1 MALHNLIE
9 NLIHELRYR
18 EVTPHLRP
26 CRRMADLGCRHD
38 HHFLTRVRGL
48 AESCWGLDI
57 TIEDGQDGNI
67 TLLKADITKNLPF
80 EDGFL
85 DQITILAVLEHIAD
99 PKAVLAEVRR
109 CLAPGGR
116 LIVTTPTKLGIKV
129 HDGLVRTRLVRDV
142 EPDEHKDF
150 DVSPQALAQWARE
163 AGLIVEDS
171 HSFELGMN
179 AFLLASRPASR

>member
-9 NLIHELRYR
+9 NLIHSLRYR
-18 EVTPHLRP
+18 EVVPHLRR
-26 CRRMADLGCRHD
+26 CRRMADLGCRFD

-48 AESCWGLDI
+48 ADESWGLDV
-57 TIEDGQDGNI
+57 TVSDGQDGTI

-80 EDGFL
+80 PDGHL

-99 PKAVLAEVRR
+99 PKAVLSEVRR

-116 LIVTTPTKLGIKV
+116 LIVTTPTKLGIMV
-129 HDGLVRTRLVRDV
+129 HDVLVHTGLVRDV
-142 EPDEHKDF
+142 EPGEHKDF
-150 DVSPQALAQWARE
+150 DVSPEALASWARE
-163 AGLIVEDS
+163 AGLVVEDV

-179 AFLLASRPASR
+179 AFLLASRPSGS

>member
-18 EVTPHLRP
+18 EVEPHLRP
-26 CRRMADLGCRHD
+26 CKRLADLGCRYD
-38 HHFLTRVRGL
+38 HFFLTRVKDR
-48 AESCWGLDI
+48 AEKCWGLDV
-57 TIEDGQDGNI
+57 TVENGTDGNI
-67 TLLKADITKNLPF
+67 TLINGDITKRLPF

-99 PKAVLAEVRR
+99 PKAVLSEVRR

-129 HDGLVRTRLVRDV
+129 HDFLVRTRLVRDV

-150 DVSPQALAQWARE
+150 DVSPEALADWARS
-163 AGLIVEDS
+163 AGLVVEDV

-179 AFLLASRPASR
+179 AFLLARRPASQ

>member
-18 EVTPHLRP
+18 EVAPRLRS

-38 HHFLTRVRGL
+38 HYFLTRMRGL
-48 AESCWGLDI
+48 AEKSWGLDV
-57 TIEDGQDGNI
+57 TVENGEDGSI
-67 TLLKADITKNLPF
+67 VLLKADITKRLPF

-85 DQITILAVLEHIAD
+85 DQITILAVLEHIAN
-99 PKAVLAEVRR
+99 PREVLAECRR

-116 LIVTTPTKLGIKV
+116 LVVTTPTKLGIKV
-129 HDGLVRTRLVRDV
+129 HDWLVRTRLVRDV

-150 DVSPQALAQWARE
+150 DVSPEALAGWARE
-163 AGLIVEDS
+163 AGLAVEDV

-179 AFLLASRPASR
+179 AFLLATRPS

>member
-1 MALHNLIE
+1 
-9 NLIHELRYR
+9 
-18 EVTPHLRP
+18 
-26 CRRMADLGCRHD
+26 MADLGCRHD

-116 LIVTTPTKLGIKV
+116 LIVTTPTKFGIKV
-129 HDGLVRTRLVRDV
+129 HDMLVRTRLVRDV

-150 DVSPQALAQWARE
+150 DVSPQALAEWARE
-163 AGLIVEDS
+163 AGLVVEDS

-179 AFLLASRPASR
+179 AFLLASRPVSR